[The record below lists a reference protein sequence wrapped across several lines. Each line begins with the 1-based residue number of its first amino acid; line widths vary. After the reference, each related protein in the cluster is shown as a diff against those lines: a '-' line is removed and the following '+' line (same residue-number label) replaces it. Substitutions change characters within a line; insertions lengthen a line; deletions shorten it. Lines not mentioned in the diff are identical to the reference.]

1 VTDDLLS
8 SATEALRETEVDTDG
23 SATRLRVRRSLEASH
38 RGSRQLV
45 GFLTG
50 TGILLAGTMSWAF
63 ATGRAEAVWRAIVAP
78 APVQV
83 ERAEPEP
90 PALRPAPAR
99 APGRSAER
107 AAQEVPAAPVA
118 EAPAPAPE
126 PAVVEAPAPV
136 APVEPAPAPVAPRAA
151 PAPRIEALYRRAHEL
166 HFHGTDH
173 AAAIAAWEAYL
184 AAEPMG
190 RFVAEARYNRA
201 LLLIRVGRYVE
212 ARAALAPY
220 ARGEI
225 AGGYR
230 RGEATQL
237 LERLP
242 ASDRSAAPS
251 PLND

>member
-1 VTDDLLS
+1 
-8 SATEALRETEVDTDG
+8 
-23 SATRLRVRRSLEASH
+23 VRRSLEASH

-83 ERAEPEP
+83 ERAAPEP
-90 PALRPAPAR
+90 PAPRPAPAR

-126 PAVVEAPAPV
+126 PAVVEAPALAAPVEPAPAPV
-136 APVEPAPAPVAPRAA
+136 APVEPAPAPVASRAA
-151 PAPRIEALYRRAHEL
+151 TAPRIEALYRRAHEL